1 MPIFKC
7 KMCGGLLDISEGMT
21 VCECEYCGTTQTIPA
36 PDNEKKINLFT
47 RANRLR
53 FKCEF
58 DAAEGIYQ
66 SLVSE
71 FPEEA
76 EAYWGLC
83 LCRYGIEY
91 VEGSAKRK

>member
-1 MPIFKC
+1 
-7 KMCGGLLDISEGMT
+7 MCGGSLDISEGMT

-36 PDNEKKINLFT
+36 LDNEKKINLFT
-47 RANRLR
+47 RANSLR
-53 FKCEF
+53 FKREF

-76 EAYWGLC
+76 EAYWGLY
-83 LCRYGIEY
+83 LCRYGI
-91 VEGSAKRK
+91 